1 MRLELLQPYLNL
13 SSRNSSWRQ
22 RDCSKFRS
30 RVIIYVFI
38 YGPSSWRMLYGL
50 DMNSDKGIL
59 LAADNFGLLY
69 MMSTP
74 RSSRALTSQASA
86 SIRRVVSD
94 GYPTGSG

>member
-30 RVIIYVFI
+30 R
-38 YGPSSWRMLYGL
+38 GPSSWRMLYGL